1 MTDSEVNKHHPVSH
15 VRWVPLEKVVANDYN
30 PNKVATNEMRL
41 LYTSI
46 KADGYTQ
53 PVVTYYDAER
63 DMYIIVD
70 GFHRYLVC
78 KTYPDI
84 RESTGG
90 LLPVVVI
97 DRPLNDR
104 MASTIR
110 HNRARGKHAI
120 TGMANIVFQML
131 DGGWTDEQICK
142 ELGMEHDELIRL
154 KYITGFAKLFENV
167 EYRKAL
173 ETRRQIKLRK
183 DWEAAHGT
191 GTAGSKDDQPGGDQ
205 AVLEEPKKD
214 Q

>member
-1 MTDSEVNKHHPVSH
+1 MESPMPKRDHPVSH
-15 VRWVPLEKVVANDYN
+15 IRWVPLEKVVANDYN
-30 PNKVATNEMRL
+30 PNRVAPNEMRL

-104 MASTIR
+104 MASTRMAEAQMKVACTMSGAIVLGSTCRNRIR
-110 HNRARGKHAI
+110 R
-120 TGMANIVFQML
+120 
-131 DGGWTDEQICK
+131 
-142 ELGMEHDELIRL
+142 
-154 KYITGFAKLFENV
+154 V
-167 EYRKAL
+167 E
-173 ETRRQIKLRK
+173 
-183 DWEAAHGT
+183 
-191 GTAGSKDDQPGGDQ
+191 
-205 AVLEEPKKD
+205 
-214 Q
+214 